1 MKKRMI
7 AMLLVVLLV
16 LTLAACGGGGSGS
29 GGGGGGSAAGGRVAS
44 TDDAIRIAVAAPL
57 TGARAAYGQGFHNA
71 AILQVENW
79 NATGGIAG
87 RMIEVVAFDDN
98 DSSDEAASIA
108 YRIIGEDDI
117 FGVIGSWG
125 SAPSMTAAEIYQE
138 NEIIMISPSASHLDF
153 PGIGDYIFRTQSLM
167 DGAIAILVDMA
178 EGMGLSNVGIMH
190 LETEWGV
197 ATANIAERMIEAS
210 DSLTVVAREGVVSEE
225 NPDYSSA
232 IANFE
237 AAGTEVV
244 FTISAYSVL
253 APFARQYREINPAIE
268 LFATGNAYDQA
279 LLNLVSDDFS
289 VVEGL
294 RIPVRF
300 FADAARDEVRDFTG
314 RYSAQFGYS
323 PSSLTAQAYDA
334 TGILLTAIAAAAE
347 SSEANVTDDV
357 FEIPTAAIRDAM
369 FATSY
374 NGVSGL
380 IEFDADGDVAIPE
393 FYRVVVRNGRFTEGA

>member
-1 MKKRMI
+1 MKRRIFATLI
-7 AMLLVVLLV
+7 AILLV
-16 LTLAACGGGGSGS
+16 LSLVACGGGG
-29 GGGGGGSAAGGRVAS
+29 GGADGRVAS
-44 TDDAIRIAVAAPL
+44 TNGNIRIAVAAPL
-57 TGARAAYGQGFHNA
+57 TGARAAYGQGFVNA
-71 AILQVENW
+71 ANLQAENW
-79 NATGGIAG
+79 NAAGGING
-87 RMIEVVAFDDN
+87 RTIEIATFDDA

-108 YRIIGEDDI
+108 YRLAGEDDI

-138 NEIIMISPSASHLDF
+138 HEMILISPSASHLDF
-153 PGIGDYIFRTQSLM
+153 PGIGDFIFRTQSLM

-178 EGMGLSNVGIMH
+178 EELGLTNVGIMH

-197 ATANIAERMIEAS
+197 ATANLAERAIEAS
-210 DSLTVVAREGVVSEE
+210 GSLTVVAREGVVSEE

-237 AAGTEVV
+237 AASSEVI

-253 APFARQYREINPAIE
+253 APFARQYRAVNPSIE

-300 FADAARDEVRDFTG
+300 FADADLPIVRDFTG
-314 RYSAQFGYS
+314 RYIAEFGYS
-323 PSSLTAQAYDA
+323 PSALTAQAYDA
-334 TGILLTAIAAAAE
+334 VGILLTAIAAAAQ
-347 SSEANVTDDV
+347 SDEANVTDSV
-357 FEIPTAAIRDAM
+357 FEIPTTAIRTAM

-374 NGVSGL
+374 TGVSGL
-380 IEFDADGDVAIPE
+380 IEFADDGDVAIPE
-393 FYRVVVRNGRFTEGA
+393 FYRVVVRSGRFTEA